1 VRYQG
6 GVDLGFQF
14 GSLSVMTG
22 IRYLQRGVKT
32 SENRDDPN
40 GKHWIGPNGM
50 IDVGERIYTSKF
62 SFIGFPVLARY
73 RLGSGPIQFGLALGP
88 RSEEHTS
95 ELQSRGHLVCRLL
108 PEDKKLYRDNLH

>member
-1 VRYQG
+1 MTHPIAILRTLGCCRTHQQPFSRSGLLLGARGAASLAKLKGTGDFLNSDASISRVVRYQG

-40 GKHWIGPNGM
+40 GKHWI
-50 IDVGERIYTSKF
+50 DRKSV
-62 SFIGFPVLARY
+62 V
-73 RLGSGPIQFGLALGP
+73 
-88 RSEEHTS
+88 
-95 ELQSRGHLVCRLL
+95 
-108 PEDKKLYRDNLH
+108 